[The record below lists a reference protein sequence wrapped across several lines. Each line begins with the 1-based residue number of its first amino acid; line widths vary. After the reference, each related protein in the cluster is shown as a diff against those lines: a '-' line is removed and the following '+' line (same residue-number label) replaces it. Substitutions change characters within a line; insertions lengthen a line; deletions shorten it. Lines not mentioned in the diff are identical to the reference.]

1 MQKQGGIA
9 LKNYIPD
16 YPRPQMIRTDWE
28 NLNGA
33 WDFAFDDAAE
43 GEKNGWQDGF
53 APQHTI
59 EVPFTYETKR
69 SGVGI
74 EAPHNDVWYARTVTV
89 KPHDGRVL
97 LHFEGSDW
105 HTRVFVNGR
114 FAGEHRGG
122 YARFSFDITDLVHTG
137 ENRLAVHVSDS
148 LSRSQPRGKQRWL
161 P

>member
-1 MQKQGGIA
+1 M
-9 LKNYIPD
+9 KNYIPD

-53 APQHTI
+53 APQHTS

-97 LHFEGSDW
+97 LHFEGSAW
-105 HTRVFVNGR
+105 HPRVFVNGR
-114 FAGEHRGG
+114 FAGEHRGR
-122 YARFSFDITDLVHTG
+122 YARV
-137 ENRLAVHVSDS
+137 
-148 LSRSQPRGKQRWL
+148 
-161 P
+161 